1 MQTLKQVLGRE
12 EERRNL
18 RIMGLCYAVVIALMF
33 CVFFA
38 LHMKS
43 HFQDGLGN
51 DRGEQGATVPQ
62 TDRVSR

>member
-1 MQTLKQVLGRE
+1 MQTLREVLGRE
-12 EERRNL
+12 EERQNL

-38 LHMKS
+38 LYLKS
-43 HFQDGLGN
+43 HQDGLGN
-51 DRGEQGATVPQ
+51 DLGEQGATVPQ